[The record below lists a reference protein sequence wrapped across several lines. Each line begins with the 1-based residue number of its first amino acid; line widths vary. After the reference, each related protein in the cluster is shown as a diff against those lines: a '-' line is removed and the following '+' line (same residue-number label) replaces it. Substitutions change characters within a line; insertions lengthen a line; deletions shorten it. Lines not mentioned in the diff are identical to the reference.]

1 MCASACRKEAAPGS
15 GHHGGA
21 ADHNDRGRLLYHGI
35 LSGGNT
41 PVTSCLEKS
50 IKNKK
55 TGRVPA
61 WKLFLFFTLYSVS
74 FSGISHTR
82 SKDIRSARSWNG
94 NHLLPIGRFRYKG
107 SGRALKGPVFWL
119 FPFQSYFSP
128 KCVPPF
134 PDFNRW
140 YRCLRSAA
148 RPCCR
153 TVRQE
158 DC

>member
-21 ADHNDRGRLLYHGI
+21 ADYNDRGRLLYHGI

-41 PVTSCLEKS
+41 SVTSCLEKS

-82 SKDIRSARSWNG
+82 SKDIRSARSWKDRKSTRLNSSHVSISYAVFCLKKK
-94 NHLLPIGRFRYKG
+94 NKHRK
-107 SGRALKGPVFWL
+107 RAI
-119 FPFQSYFSP
+119 S
-128 KCVPPF
+128 
-134 PDFNRW
+134 R
-140 YRCLRSAA
+140 
-148 RPCCR
+148 
-153 TVRQE
+153 
-158 DC
+158 